1 MLKSHTHVG
10 CSVSEIQNQKDE
22 HQAFQDTAKVSAES
36 STFQVSLIQFRFF
49 FDSPRQSTFNYGIQ
63 LLNAAFALRQSCKL
77 NSDTNIETI
86 DYLKKTWKNLHA
98 VSQEQMTRL
107 RVSAVFYRSVSEQI
121 TKLEQL
127 KTSVTKL
134 KDVEDEEKKIF
145 KLRKYLALRER
156 LLVEVGR
163 MMRLGRLL
171 RTRLKEPF
179 VLSNDL
185 EK

>member
-1 MLKSHTHVG
+1 M
-10 CSVSEIQNQKDE
+10 
-22 HQAFQDTAKVSAES
+22 
-36 STFQVSLIQFRFF
+36 
-49 FDSPRQSTFNYGIQ
+49 
-63 LLNAAFALRQSCKL
+63 
-77 NSDTNIETI
+77 
-86 DYLKKTWKNLHA
+86 
-98 VSQEQMTRL
+98 

>member
-1 MLKSHTHVG
+1 MSAVTSRRSKIRKMSIRRSKTRQKWVLNLRHFKSFN
-10 CSVSEIQNQKDE
+10 SI
-22 HQAFQDTAKVSAES
+22 
-36 STFQVSLIQFRFF
+36 SL
-49 FDSPRQSTFNYGIQ
+49 PPQSTFNYGIQ

-127 KTSVTKL
+127 KQSVTKL

-185 EK
+185 EKWVNF

>member
-1 MLKSHTHVG
+1 MNHLTFR
-10 CSVSEIQNQKDE
+10 EDFI
-22 HQAFQDTAKVSAES
+22 S
-36 STFQVSLIQFRFF
+36 SL
-49 FDSPRQSTFNYGIQ
+49 SPSQGTFNYGVQ

-77 NSDTNIETI
+77 NSDSNLGTI

-107 RVSAVFYRSVSEQI
+107 RVSAVFYRSVDEHCA
-121 TKLEQL
+121 KLEQL
-127 KTSVTKL
+127 KTSVLRL
-134 KDVEDEEKKIF
+134 KEIEDDEKKIL
-145 KLRKYLALRER
+145 KLRKYLAVRER

-163 MMRLGRLL
+163 MVRLGRLL

-179 VLSNDL
+179 VLNNDL

>member
-1 MLKSHTHVG
+1 MNHLTFR
-10 CSVSEIQNQKDE
+10 EDFI
-22 HQAFQDTAKVSAES
+22 S
-36 STFQVSLIQFRFF
+36 SL
-49 FDSPRQSTFNYGIQ
+49 SPSQGTFNYGVQ

-77 NSDTNIETI
+77 NSDSNLGTI

-107 RVSAVFYRSVSEQI
+107 RVSAVFYRSVDEHCA
-121 TKLEQL
+121 KLEQL
-127 KTSVTKL
+127 KTSVIRL
-134 KDVEDEEKKIF
+134 KEIEDDEKKIL
-145 KLRKYLALRER
+145 KLRKYLAVRER

-163 MMRLGRLL
+163 MVRLGKLL

-179 VLSNDL
+179 VLNNDL

>member
-10 CSVSEIQNQKDE
+10 CNVSEIQNQKDE
-22 HQAFQDTAKVSAES
+22 HQAFQDTAKVRGDL
-36 STFQVSLIQFRFF
+36 TFKVQNSIFF
-49 FDSPRQSTFNYGIQ
+49 FPTSQGTFNYGIQ

-77 NSDTNIETI
+77 SSDSNLGTI
-86 DYLKKTWKNLHA
+86 DQLKKTWKNLHA

-107 RVSAVFYRSVSEQI
+107 RVSAVFYRSVDEHVA
-121 TKLEQL
+121 KLEQL
-127 KTSVTKL
+127 KASVLKL
-134 KDVEDEEKKIF
+134 KDVDDEEKKIF
-145 KLRKYLALRER
+145 KLRKYLAVRER

-163 MMRLGRLL
+163 MVRLGRLL

-179 VLSNDL
+179 VLNNDL

>member
-10 CSVSEIQNQKDE
+10 CNVSEIQNQKDD
-22 HQAFQDTAKVSAES
+22 HQALQDTAKVSETRLFPRPKHS
-36 STFQVSLIQFRFF
+36 RFLLLLL
-49 FDSPRQSTFNYGIQ
+49 SPSQGTFNYGVQ

-77 NSDTNIETI
+77 SSDSNLGTI
-86 DYLKKTWKNLHA
+86 DHLKKTWTSLHA

-107 RVSAVFYRSVSEQI
+107 RVSAVFYRSVDEHCV
-121 TKLEQL
+121 KLEQL
-127 KTSVTKL
+127 KASVMKL
-134 KDVEDEEKKIF
+134 KDIEDEEKRIF
-145 KLRKYLALRER
+145 KLRKYLAMRER

-163 MMRLGRLL
+163 MVRLGRLL

-179 VLSNDL
+179 VLSNDM